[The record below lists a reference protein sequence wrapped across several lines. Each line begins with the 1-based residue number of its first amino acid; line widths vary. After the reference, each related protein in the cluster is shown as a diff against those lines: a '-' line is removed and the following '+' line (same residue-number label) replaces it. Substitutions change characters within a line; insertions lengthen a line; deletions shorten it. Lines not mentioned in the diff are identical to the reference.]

1 MEEIKN
7 ETADKAEEILENADL
22 EAEAEGA
29 AEEEK
34 LSKQD
39 KKKVK
44 KLEAELEAAKA
55 KIAEADD
62 KYTRLYAEFDNYR
75 KRSQKEREG
84 IYTDAYVDAVTEILP
99 ILDNMER
106 ALQYKDTDNENIT
119 KGLEMIMKSFV
130 DTLAKM
136 GVSEIE
142 ALGKTFDPNLHNA
155 VMHVD
160 DDAYGEAEVVEVFMK
175 GYIKGDKVLRHSMV
189 KVAN

>member
-1 MEEIKN
+1 
-7 ETADKAEEILENADL
+7 
-22 EAEAEGA
+22 
-29 AEEEK
+29 
-34 LSKQD
+34 
-39 KKKVK
+39 
-44 KLEAELEAAKA
+44 
-55 KIAEADD
+55 
-62 KYTRLYAEFDNYR
+62 
-75 KRSQKEREG
+75 
-84 IYTDAYVDAVTEILP
+84 
-99 ILDNMER
+99 MER
-106 ALQYKDTDNENIT
+106 ALQYKDAQGDADNMS

-130 DTLAKM
+130 ETLAKM